1 MPGKMAYLR
10 YVSDDGN
17 TYAIKTRARYLTALN
32 QTVAGVAAL
41 GFSAFQPGDPP
52 LPRGMEPR
60 KVRVQ
65 DTSGGATRELP
76 VGNVTAPAWNGDVS
90 TVQVDYS
97 GIGTMTDAV
106 IVGRRAERPA
116 QLPHQIVNVSDAS

>member
-17 TYAIKTRARYLTALN
+17 TYAIKTRLRYRDALN
-32 QTVAGVAAL
+32 TTVAGVAAL
-41 GFSAFQPGDPP
+41 GFTDFQPGDPP

-65 DTSGGATRELP
+65 DPSGGATRELP
-76 VGNVTAPAWNGDVS
+76 VGTVGAPAWSGTVN

-106 IVGRRAERPA
+106 IVGRRAEKPA
-116 QLPHQIVNVSDAS
+116 QRPHQIINVSDAS

>member
-10 YVSDDGN
+10 YVSNDGN
-17 TYAIKTRARYLTALN
+17 TYALKTRARYLGALN
-32 QTVAGVAAL
+32 QTALGVVAL
-41 GFSAFQPGDPP
+41 GFEAFQPGDPP

-65 DTSGGATRELP
+65 DTSGGATREVP
-76 VGNVTAPAWNGDVS
+76 CGAVTAPAWTGAVA

-106 IVGRRAERPA
+106 IVGRREEKPA